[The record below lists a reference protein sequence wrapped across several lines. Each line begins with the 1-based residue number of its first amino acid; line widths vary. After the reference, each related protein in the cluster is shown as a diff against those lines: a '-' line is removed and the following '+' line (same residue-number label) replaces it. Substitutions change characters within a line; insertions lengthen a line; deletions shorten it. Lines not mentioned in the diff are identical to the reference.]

1 MKLILLFTTFL
12 QNTNNQTIIFFVSS
26 YFTSN
31 HTHLFNIPFSS
42 TNFQSIT
49 NAAIFGKVYSRGVG
63 VQAMIPHLKVKL
75 YGNQTNTNGTEGKT
89 QFSKKVNYPKS
100 WIILTEIRFRRPDWL
115 LRHWGNQMFCQML
128 WWNSLL
134 MWCKSGLGSQ
144 EHLLWTSSIPII
156 ISKCQC
162 YHENE
167 QKLKKKSK
175 QNSINN
181 QNLCGNENEF
191 SKSQILFYGKM

>member
-1 MKLILLFTTFL
+1 
-12 QNTNNQTIIFFVSS
+12 
-26 YFTSN
+26 
-31 HTHLFNIPFSS
+31 
-42 TNFQSIT
+42 
-49 NAAIFGKVYSRGVG
+49 
-63 VQAMIPHLKVKL
+63 
-75 YGNQTNTNGTEGKT
+75 
-89 QFSKKVNYPKS
+89 
-100 WIILTEIRFRRPDWL
+100 
-115 LRHWGNQMFCQML
+115 
-128 WWNSLL
+128 
-134 MWCKSGLGSQ
+134 MWFKSGLGSQ

-191 SKSQILFYGKM
+191 SKSQRLFYGKM

>member
-31 HTHLFNIPFSS
+31 HTHLFNIPFSG

-75 YGNQTNTNGTEGKT
+75 YRNQTNTNGTEGKT

-100 WIILTEIRFRRPDWL
+100 WIILTEIRFQIIFDELIDFWDIEAIKCSVKCSGEIP
-115 LRHWGNQMFCQML
+115 C
-128 WWNSLL
+128 
-134 MWCKSGLGSQ
+134 WCGVKVVLDLKSICYGLVQ
-144 EHLLWTSSIPII
+144 YL
-156 ISKCQC
+156 
-162 YHENE
+162 
-167 QKLKKKSK
+167 
-175 QNSINN
+175 
-181 QNLCGNENEF
+181 
-191 SKSQILFYGKM
+191 